1 MRFFMLISFQG
12 YLYHGAQSS
21 TSSDISPM
29 CEQKSLPRRNRS
41 RYMNAKELHAHSI
54 LTKDNVTRRWLSQG
68 RSPTQRQMLA
78 LTVAETTFLERPDQ
92 SEQNTPDRPSAELS
106 EAECDID
113 TLKKIKLGLRSSLW
127 SRPASSS
134 GQPTDYSIAV

>member
-1 MRFFMLISFQG
+1 
-12 YLYHGAQSS
+12 
-21 TSSDISPM
+21 
-29 CEQKSLPRRNRS
+29 
-41 RYMNAKELHAHSI
+41 MNAKELHAHSI

-92 SEQNTPDRPSAELS
+92 SEQNTPDRPAELS